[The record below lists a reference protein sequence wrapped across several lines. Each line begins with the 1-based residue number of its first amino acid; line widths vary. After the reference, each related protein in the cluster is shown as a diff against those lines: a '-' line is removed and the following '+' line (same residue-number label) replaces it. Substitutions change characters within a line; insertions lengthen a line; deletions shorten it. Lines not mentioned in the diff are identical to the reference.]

1 MPPGTTR
8 SVNTTAGK
16 WWRTQQRRDTIIAE
30 RAGFVMPL
38 LMEMRRSPS
47 AVNLRL
53 DHAMTV
59 HGNRRV
65 LAHSACNSTRTLER
79 RSASKSVCRTAS
91 L

>member
-1 MPPGTTR
+1 MILEG
-8 SVNTTAGK
+8 AGY
-16 WWRTQQRRDTIIAE
+16 
-30 RAGFVMPL
+30 VVVL

-47 AVNLRL
+47 AGNLRL

-79 RSASKSVCRTAS
+79 RSASKSVCRTAA